1 METPVPNENPQH
13 DDEQNNEP
21 TQKVP
26 DDGRSPD
33 KRGGRRKALLIGIP
47 IALIVLIAAAVLVPR
62 IYADSQNAAAPAPL
76 EYTPTA
82 ETGSE
87 GADADPATLDGEW
100 SVGDGSGAG
109 YRIEEVLN
117 GADVTVVGRTEEVT
131 GDVTIA
137 DGELSAGTVEVDVA
151 SITTDSDRRDSY
163 FREQG
168 MNTEEYPTATF
179 EITEPVALTGASSEE
194 LQVTG
199 ELTMA
204 GQTKELTGTFER
216 TTDGENQVVTGA
228 LDVTLSDFG
237 LEAPDLGFVTVE
249 PDGQVEFLL
258 QLAR

>member
-1 METPVPNENPQH
+1 M
-13 DDEQNNEP
+13 
-21 TQKVP
+21 
-26 DDGRSPD
+26 
-33 KRGGRRKALLIGIP
+33 
-47 IALIVLIAAAVLVPR
+47 
-62 IYADSQNAAAPAPL
+62 
-76 EYTPTA
+76 
-82 ETGSE
+82 
-87 GADADPATLDGEW
+87 
-100 SVGDGSGAG
+100 
-109 YRIEEVLN
+109 LN

-131 GDVTIA
+131 GDVTIS

-168 MNTEEYPTATF
+168 MNTEQYPTATF

-228 LDVTLSDFG
+228 LDVTLSEFG
-237 LEAPDLGFVTVE
+237 LEAPNLGFVTVE

>member
-1 METPVPNENPQH
+1 
-13 DDEQNNEP
+13 
-21 TQKVP
+21 
-26 DDGRSPD
+26 
-33 KRGGRRKALLIGIP
+33 
-47 IALIVLIAAAVLVPR
+47 
-62 IYADSQNAAAPAPL
+62 
-76 EYTPTA
+76 
-82 ETGSE
+82 
-87 GADADPATLDGEW
+87 
-100 SVGDGSGAG
+100 
-109 YRIEEVLN
+109 
-117 GADVTVVGRTEEVT
+117 
-131 GDVTIA
+131 
-137 DGELSAGTVEVDVA
+137 
-151 SITTDSDRRDSY
+151 
-163 FREQG
+163 

-237 LEAPDLGFVTVE
+237 LEAPNLGFVTVE